1 MTRIGLTGGI
11 GAGKSTVAAMLAERG
26 AVVIDADAISRE
38 LVEPGQPALVALV
51 EAFGPGIL
59 REDGSLN
66 RGELARLA
74 FVDPAGTDRLNSIM
88 HPRIAAESR
97 RRLGEAT
104 GEQVVVYD
112 MPLLVE
118 TGQQDLVDLVVVVD
132 VPVQTQVERA
142 VALRGLDEADVRRRI
157 AAQASREARLAA
169 ADVVI
174 DNSGTRQATEGQV
187 MDLWSTVTGP
197 TRDRGRREPD
207 TDETK

>member
-11 GAGKSTVAAMLAERG
+11 GAGKSTVAAMLAQRG

-38 LVEPGQPALVALV
+38 LVEPGQPALIELT
-51 EAFGPGIL
+51 EAFGDGIL

-74 FVDPAGTDRLNSIM
+74 FLDPAGTARLNSIM
-88 HPRIAAESR
+88 HPRIAAESS
-97 RRLGEAT
+97 RRLNEA
-104 GEQVVVYD
+104 GPDQVVVYD

-132 VPVQTQVERA
+132 VPVETQVARA
-142 VALRGLDEADVRRRI
+142 VAFRGLDESDVRRRI
-157 AAQASREARLAA
+157 AVQATREDRLTA

-174 DNSGTRQATEGQV
+174 DNSRSREETEVQVVALWTR
-187 MDLWSTVTGP
+187 LP
-197 TRDRGRREPD
+197 TYGHGHDEPD
-207 TDETK
+207 QVGAK